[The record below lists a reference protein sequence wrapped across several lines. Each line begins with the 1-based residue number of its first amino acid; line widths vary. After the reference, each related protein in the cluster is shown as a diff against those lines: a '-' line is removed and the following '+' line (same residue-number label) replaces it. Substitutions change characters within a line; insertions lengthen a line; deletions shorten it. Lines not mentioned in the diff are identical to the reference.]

1 MIIDKNSPLP
11 IYYQLESH
19 IKGLIEQ
26 GNLNPGDTLPS
37 EREYAQTYQ
46 ISRMTVR
53 QAINS
58 LVNEGLLYRKKG
70 SGTFVSERK
79 IEQPLKGLTSFTED
93 MKKRGMVP
101 SSMLL
106 HFEVV
111 PATSFIANQLRI
123 VEGDPVYE
131 IKRIRLA
138 DEVPMALETNYLST
152 SLVKGLSA
160 EIVQA
165 SIYSYIEENLGFQI
179 TRADQLIE
187 ATIASSEEAKLLHI
201 PKDHP
206 MLFIQRN
213 TYLSDGTPL
222 ELVFSRYRGDRYKF
236 FVEMER

>member
-1 MIIDKNSPLP
+1 MIINKNSPLP

-26 GNLNPGDTLPS
+26 GILSPGDTIPS

-79 IEQPLKGLTSFTED
+79 IEQPLQGLTSFTED

-106 HFEVV
+106 HFEVI
-111 PATSFIANQLRI
+111 PATSFIANQLCI
-123 VEGDPVYE
+123 GEDDPVYE

-138 DEVPMALETNYLST
+138 DDVPMALETNYLSE
-152 SLVKGLSA
+152 SMVKGLT
-160 EIVQA
+160 ENIVQA
-165 SIYSYIEENLGFQI
+165 SIYSYIEENLGLQI
-179 TRADQLIE
+179 SRANQLIE
-187 ATIASSEEAKLLHI
+187 ATRASKEEAKLLHI

-213 TYLSDGTPL
+213 TFLSDGTPL

-236 FVEMER
+236 FAEMER